1 MTDQEM
7 RMCPGC
13 GRQISAAYN
22 VCPHC
27 GRPANAPPQYGPQ
40 PAYGPQPYG
49 QPYPQPP
56 QEPLG
61 ALKYILY
68 LISFFSIIIGFIMFI
83 VWNNDPNPE
92 KRHVA
97 KNCLL
102 LAIAGIVLSI
112 LCWVI
117 VALVMTVSMV

>member
-1 MTDQEM
+1 MDQQT
-7 RMCPGC
+7 RMCTGC
-13 GRQISAAYN
+13 GRQIPVEYN

-27 GRPANAPPQYGPQ
+27 GRPQNAPQYGPAPGQ
-40 PAYGPQPYG
+40 QPYG
-49 QPYPQPP
+49 QPYAQP

-68 LISFFSIIIGFIMFI
+68 IVSFFSILIGFIMFL

-102 LAIAGIVLSI
+102 LAIAGIVLSV
-112 LCWVI
+112 LCWV
-117 VALVMTVSMV
+117 LVVVLAGISMMW

>member
-1 MTDQEM
+1 MTDGQSGQT
-7 RMCPGC
+7 RMCTGC
-13 GRQISAAYN
+13 GRQIPMEYN

-27 GRPANAPPQYGPQ
+27 GRPQNVQQAPPPQYGQQPQ
-40 PAYGPQPYG
+40 Q
-49 QPYPQPP
+49 
-56 QEPLG
+56 QESLG

-68 LISFFSIIIGFIMFI
+68 LVSFFSILIGFIMFL

-102 LAIAGIVLSI
+102 LAIAGIVLSV
-112 LCWVI
+112 LCWVVI
-117 VALVMTVSMV
+117 VIALGVTFFM

>member
-1 MTDQEM
+1 LTDQEM

-13 GRQISAAYN
+13 GRQIPAAYN

-27 GRPANAPPQYGPQ
+27 GRPANAPPQYGAQ

-49 QPYPQPP
+49 QPYPPQP

-61 ALKYILY
+61 AIKYILY
-68 LISFFSIIIGFIMFI
+68 LLSLSIIIGFIIFI
-83 VWNNDPNPE
+83 LWNNDPNPE

-97 KNCLL
+97 KNCLIIGIAWIILWAICWVL
-102 LAIAGIVLSI
+102 LAAV
-112 LCWVI
+112 W
-117 VALVMTVSMV
+117 TVSM

>member
-1 MTDQEM
+1 MALVN
-7 RMCPGC
+7 CPDCSG
-13 GRQISAAYN
+13 QLSTEAIA
-22 VCPHC
+22 CPHC

-68 LISFFSIIIGFIMFI
+68 LISFFSVIIGFIMFI
-83 VWNNDPNPE
+83 VWNNDPSPE

-102 LAIAGIVLSI
+102 LAIAGIVLGI
-112 LCWVI
+112 LCWV
-117 VALVMTVSMV
+117 VAAIFLTVSTV

>member
-1 MTDQEM
+1 
-7 RMCPGC
+7 MCPGC
-13 GRQISAAYN
+13 GRQIPAAYN

-49 QPYPQPP
+49 QPYPQQP

-68 LISFFSIIIGFIMFI
+68 LISFFSVIIGFIMFI

-92 KRHVA
+92 KRHVG

-102 LAIAGIVLSI
+102 ISIAAIVLYV

-117 VALVMTVSMV
+117 ILALGVGFGLM